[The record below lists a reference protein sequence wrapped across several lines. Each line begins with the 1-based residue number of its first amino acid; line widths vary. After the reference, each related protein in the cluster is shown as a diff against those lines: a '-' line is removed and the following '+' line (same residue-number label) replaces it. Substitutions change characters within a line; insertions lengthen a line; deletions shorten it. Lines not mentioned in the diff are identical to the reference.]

1 MFLYS
6 HSPSIQS
13 RKGMVLSAADEV
25 TRQHCMRIIEAASS
39 GISSPLHGIAS
50 AEALTRNLLDMKSL
64 SAINAVFVVLGI
76 AMSDP
81 RLKAV
86 GLDLPS
92 LKAAGFDAA
101 AFKAAGLD
109 VSTMKIAG
117 FTAAQV
123 KTAGCDC
130 LSAMGAG
137 YDLPSLKA
145 AGFSAAAL
153 KSAGCSFSALVL
165 AGFSAAELTEA
176 GFSSEVKVSYADIFC
191 IFAMK
196 S

>member
-1 MFLYS
+1 
-6 HSPSIQS
+6 
-13 RKGMVLSAADEV
+13 MVLSAADEV

-86 GLDLPS
+86 GFDLPS

-101 AFKAAGLD
+101 AFKAAG
-109 VSTMKIAG
+109 
-117 FTAAQV
+117 
-123 KTAGCDC
+123 
-130 LSAMGAG
+130 

-153 KSAGCSFSALVL
+153 KLAGCSFSALVL

-191 IFAMK
+191 IFAKK